1 MLEPFERDLDKA
13 AIHLKTV
20 GDPDPMIRARSV
32 LAFVQCISPY
42 CPDQVAAGIAQVMA
56 DAVSNRDIWNRDDST
71 LQEIIRVT
79 MAKIRLME
87 RGKILT
93 KKTEAAL
100 DRYVKEKRNE
110 S

>member
-1 MLEPFERDLDKA
+1 MLEPYERDLDKA

-32 LAFVQCISPY
+32 LAFVQCITPY
-42 CPDQVAAGIAQVMA
+42 CPDEVTSGVKDVMA
-56 DAVSNRDIWNRDDST
+56 EAVANRELWNKEGSI
-71 LQEIIRVT
+71 LQEIIRIT

-93 KKTEAAL
+93 NQTIAAL
-100 DRYVKEKRNE
+100 ERFIEEKKNE

>member
-32 LAFVQCISPY
+32 LAFVQCIVPY
-42 CPDQVAAGIAQVMA
+42 CPEEVAAGVAQVMA
-56 DAVSNRDIWNRDDST
+56 DAVADRDIWNKDDSI
-71 LQEIIRVT
+71 LQEIIRIT

-100 DRYVKEKRNE
+100 GQYLKEKKNE

>member
-42 CPDQVAAGIAQVMA
+42 CPDQVAAGVAQVMA
-56 DAVSNRDIWNRDDST
+56 DAVADRDIWNRDGSI
-71 LQEIIRVT
+71 LQEIIRIT
-79 MAKIRLME
+79 MAKIRVME
-87 RGKILT
+87 RSKILT
-93 KKTEAAL
+93 KQTEAAL
-100 DRYVKEKRNE
+100 DRYLKEKKNG
-110 S
+110 

>member
-1 MLEPFERDLDKA
+1 MREPYEEALDKA
-13 AIHLKTV
+13 VIHLKTV

-42 CPDQVAAGIAQVMA
+42 CPEEVAAGVAQLLA
-56 DAVSNRDIWNRDDST
+56 DAVADRDLWNDEDSIIH
-71 LQEIIRVT
+71 EIVRIT

-93 KKTEAAL
+93 KQTESAL
-100 DRYVKEKRNE
+100 DQYFKEKKNG
-110 S
+110 